1 MEEKLICSNCGAVLT
16 EESAQ
21 TFEGT
26 VLCDTCFVECTVECD
41 NCQTRIWA
49 DDADGDENHVLCSH
63 CYDYYYTHCEHCGR
77 LIHNDDAYYED
88 GEDYPYCHSCF
99 YEMESKPIK
108 NYSYKPEPIMYGEG
122 TMYYGVELEMDGEP
136 HLSPEECAKALL
148 EVANKDGEKIY
159 IKRDGSLSS
168 SGIEIVTHP
177 ATIDAHLDNTINWD
191 EILKKAVA
199 LGLRS
204 HDCGNCGLHVHLSKS
219 GFAKSSD
226 REGNGEEAI
235 GRLVFFFE
243 KHWNELVKLSRRT
256 PTNLDRWAARYAT
269 ISNTTEE
276 TYNKA
281 KEKRMGRYVAV
292 NLENQNT
299 VEIRLWRGSLRKNT
313 VLATLQLVDEICKC
327 VISSSN
333 KEIEE
338 MTWSEFVMGIPQER
352 TELIEYLKTKR
363 LYVNDLEAQED
374 EIERSEV

>member
-1 MEEKLICSNCGAVLT
+1 MDGKLIRSNCGAILT
-16 EESAQ
+16 EENAQ
-21 TFEGT
+21 NFEGT
-26 VLCDTCFVECTVECD
+26 VLCDTCFADCTVECD
-41 NCQTRIWA
+41 DCHERIWA
-49 DDADGDENHVLCSH
+49 DDAEGDENHVLCTR
-63 CYDYYYTHCEHCGR
+63 CYDYYYTHCENCGR

-88 GEDYPYCHSCF
+88 DEDYPYCHSCF
-99 YEMESKPIK
+99 CDMGRKPIK

-136 HLSPEECAKALL
+136 RLSPEECAVALI

-168 SGIEIVTHP
+168 WGIEVVTHP
-177 ATIDAHLDNTINWD
+177 ATIDAHLNKIIDWD
-191 EILKKAVA
+191 GILRTAVE
-199 LGLRS
+199 LGFTS
-204 HDCGNCGLHVHLSKS
+204 HDNGRCGLHVHASKS
-219 GFAKSSD
+219 GF
-226 REGNGEEAI
+226 GNGSEREEAI

-256 PTNLDRWAARYAT
+256 PTNLERWAARYAT

-292 NLENQNT
+292 NLENHNT

-313 VLATLQLVDEICKC
+313 VLATLQLVDEIIKC
-327 VISSSN
+327 VKNSSN

-338 MTWSEFVMGIPQER
+338 MTWSEFVMGIPEER
-352 TELIEYLKTKR
+352 IELIEYLKSKR
-363 LYVNDLEAQED
+363 LYVNALDLQED
-374 EIERSEV
+374 ERERSEV

>member
-1 MEEKLICSNCGAVLT
+1 MEEKLICSNCGAVLN
-16 EESAQ
+16 EENAQ
-21 TFEGT
+21 NFDGT
-26 VLCDTCFVECTVECD
+26 VLCDTCFIECTVECD

-49 DDADGDENHVLCSH
+49 DDADGDENHVLCPH

-88 GEDYPYCHSCF
+88 DEDYPYCHNCF

-136 HLSPEECAKALL
+136 HLPPEECAKALL

-177 ATIDAHLDNTINWD
+177 ATIEAHLNKVIDWD
-191 EILKKAVA
+191 EILKKAAA
-199 LGLRS
+199 LGFRS

-219 GFAKSSD
+219 GFAKSSE
-226 REGNGEEAI
+226 REEAREEAI

-299 VEIRLWRGSLRKNT
+299 VEIRLWRGSLRK
-313 VLATLQLVDEICKC
+313 KHS
-327 VISSSN
+327 ISHTSIS
-333 KEIEE
+333 
-338 MTWSEFVMGIPQER
+338 G
-352 TELIEYLKTKR
+352 
-363 LYVNDLEAQED
+363 
-374 EIERSEV
+374 